1 MLSVGLN
8 WIYMLLTTFCT
19 GYGIAYLVRKKLGY
33 RIRGMDSI
41 LMAGLVAVTVYAEIF
56 SLFHGVGAT
65 ANGLLLAVCGGVFFL
80 LRRQIR
86 QSLGE
91 WWQETSA
98 VKKVLLPVLFLLW
111 AYFSSRGYMAYDSDL
126 YHAQSI
132 RWIEEYG
139 VVPGLGNLHERF
151 AYNSAAFAVN
161 ALYSMKWLLGRS
173 LHTASGFFA
182 LLLSSTVLELGRTWK
197 EKKLRLADYA
207 MVGAVYY
214 LVTIWDE
221 VTAPS
226 SDYLIMCTLFFIVIK
241 WLLCLERDGSAAAG
255 DRRTPYALLCVAG
268 VYALTLKLTAGL
280 ILLLVIKPAVSL
292 IREKKWREILLY
304 LGLGL
309 LVCLPWMTR
318 TVIISGWL
326 LYPFPALDL
335 FSVDWKMPAGPIAVD
350 AAQIKTWGR
359 ALYNVSLVDMPM
371 REWFPGWFAATL
383 SGMEKV
389 LILGDL
395 VCVPLSV
402 GYAVFI
408 LLRKKWENLDILLV
422 LGTVVSSYA
431 FWQYS
436 APILRYGY
444 AYVLLVDLLTAGLIL
459 QKLPMQRILYALVC
473 LYGGYKLVMMGDY
486 IRGNYLVDAY
496 LWQQDYGS
504 YELVSYELGGIP
516 FYRPAMGDR
525 AGYDFFPAA
534 PTEPEMELRGEGLR
548 EGFRPAQ

>member
-8 WIYMLLTTFCT
+8 WIYIILTTFCT
-19 GYGIAYLVRKKLGY
+19 GYGIACLVEKKLHY

-41 LMAGLVAVTVYAEIF
+41 LMAGLIAVTVYVEIF
-56 SLFHGVGAT
+56 SLFYKVGLI
-65 ANGLLLAVCGGVFFL
+65 ANVILLALSGVTVFL
-80 LRRQIR
+80 LHDRILQW
-86 QSLGE
+86 LGD
-91 WWQETSA
+91 WWRETS
-98 VKKVLLPVLFLLW
+98 VPKKVLLPVLFLLW

-182 LLLSSTVLELGRTWK
+182 LLLSGTVLELGRTWR
-197 EKKLRLADYA
+197 EKKLCLADYA
-207 MVGAVYY
+207 MIGAVYY

-226 SDYLIMCTLFFIVIK
+226 SDYLIMCTLFFIIIK
-241 WLLCLERDGSAAAG
+241 WLLCLERDSRAAG
-255 DRRTPYALLCVAG
+255 AGVVCYALLCVVG

-280 ILLLVIKPAVSL
+280 ILLLVIKPAVLL
-292 IREKKWREILLY
+292 IREKRWREILLY

-309 LVCLPWMTR
+309 LVCLPWMIR
-318 TVIISGWL
+318 TVVISGWL
-326 LYPFPALDL
+326 LYPFPVLDL

-359 ALYNVSLVDMPM
+359 ALYDARLVDVPM
-371 REWFPGWFAATL
+371 HKWFPGWFTTL
-383 SGMEKV
+383 SGMEKL
-389 LILGDL
+389 LILGDIG
-395 VCVPLSV
+395 C
-402 GYAVFI
+402 I
-408 LLRKKWENLDILLV
+408 LLFAGYVSFNIIRKRKENLDIILV
-422 LGTVVSSYA
+422 LATVICSYA

-444 AYVLLVDLLTAGLIL
+444 AYVLLVDLLTAGVIL
-459 QKLPMQRILYALVC
+459 QKLRRQQILYALIC
-473 LYGGYKLVMMGDY
+473 LYGCYKLVMMGNY
-486 IRGNYLVDAY
+486 IRGNYLIDAY
-496 LWQQDYGS
+496 IWQQDYGS
-504 YELVSYELGGIP
+504 YELVSYELGGIT

-525 AGYDFFPAA
+525 AGYDYFPAA
-534 PTEPEMELRGEGLR
+534 PTQPEIELRGEGL
-548 EGFRPAQ
+548 EDGFRPAQ

>member
-8 WIYMLLTTFCT
+8 WIYIILTTFCI
-19 GYGIAYLVRKKLGY
+19 GSGIEYLVEKKLRY
-33 RIRGMDSI
+33 RMRGLDSI
-41 LMAGLVAVTVYAEIF
+41 LMAGLVAVTVYAEVF
-56 SLFHGVGAT
+56 SLFYKVGAA
-65 ANGLLLAVCGGVFFL
+65 ANGILATVCLGVLLL
-80 LRRQIR
+80 LRRQIAR
-86 QSLGE
+86 RLGD
-91 WWQETSA
+91 WWRETPA
-98 VKKVLLPVLFLLW
+98 VKKVLLPILFLLW

-161 ALYSMKWLLGRS
+161 ALYSMKWLVGRS

-182 LLLSSTVLELGRTWK
+182 LLLSGTVLELGRTWR
-197 EKKLRLADYA
+197 EKKLRLADFA
-207 MVGAVYY
+207 MIGAVYY
-214 LVTIWDE
+214 LATIWDE

-241 WLLCLERDGSAAAG
+241 WLLCLERNGRDWGEEVV
-255 DRRTPYALLCVAG
+255 PYALLCVAG

-280 ILLLVIKPAVSL
+280 ILLLVLKPAVSL
-292 IREKKWREILLY
+292 LREKRWGEILLY

-309 LVCLPWMTR
+309 LVCLPWMAR
-318 TVIISGWL
+318 TVVISGWL

-335 FSVDWKMPAGPIAVD
+335 FSVDWKMPAGPIALD

-359 ALYNVSLVDMPM
+359 ALNNAALVDMPM
-371 REWFPGWFAATL
+371 REWFPGWFGALT
-383 SGMEKV
+383 GMEKL

-395 VCVPLSV
+395 ACIPLFA
-402 GYAVFI
+402 GYAFLSLI
-408 LLRKKWENLDILLV
+408 KKRKENLNILLV
-422 LGTVVSSYA
+422 LATVISSYG

-444 AYVLLVDLLTAGLIL
+444 AYVLLVDLLLAGVIL
-459 QKLPMQRILYALVC
+459 QNLRRQQVLYAFVC
-473 LYGGYKLVMMGDY
+473 LYGCYKLVMMGDY
-486 IRGNYLVDAY
+486 ISGNYLIDAY
-496 LWQQDYGS
+496 VWQQDYGS
-504 YELVSYELGGIP
+504 YELTAYELGGIT

-525 AGYDFFPAA
+525 TGYACFPAA
-534 PTEPEMELRGEGLR
+534 PTQPRIELRGDGL
-548 EGFRPAQ
+548 EDGFRPAG

>member
-8 WIYMLLTTFCT
+8 WIYVILTTFCI
-19 GYGIAYLVRKKLGY
+19 GYGIAYLVEKKLHY
-33 RIRGMDSI
+33 RIRGMDSV

-56 SLFHGVGAT
+56 SLFYKVGAV
-65 ANGLLLAVCGGVFFL
+65 ANGILLAVCAGVLFL
-80 LRRQIR
+80 LHRQIR
-86 QSLGE
+86 RSLGD
-91 WWQETSA
+91 WWRETSM
-98 VKKVLLPVLFLLW
+98 VKKALLPILFLLW

-132 RWIEEYG
+132 RWMEEYG

-182 LLLSSTVLELGRTWK
+182 LLLSATALELGRTWK

-207 MVGAVYY
+207 MIGAVYY

-241 WLLCLERDGSAAAG
+241 WLLCLERDGSDAG
-255 DRRTPYALLCVAG
+255 KKTVPYGLLCVAG

-292 IREKKWREILLY
+292 IRGKRWREILLY

-309 LVCLPWMTR
+309 LVCLPWMAR
-318 TVIISGWL
+318 TVVISGWL

-359 ALYNVSLVDMPM
+359 ALYDARLVDLPM
-371 REWFPGWFAATL
+371 RQWFPGWFSTTL
-383 SGMEKV
+383 SGMEKL

-395 VCVPLSV
+395 ACILLFVV
-402 GYAVFI
+402 YAVFS
-408 LLRKKWENLDILLV
+408 LVKKRKENLDVLLV
-422 LGTVVSSYA
+422 LATVIGSYA

-444 AYVLLVDLLTAGLIL
+444 AYVLLVDLLMAGVIL
-459 QKLPMQRILYALVC
+459 QKLRRQLILYVLIC

-496 LWQQDYGS
+496 IWQQDYGS

-516 FYRPAMGDR
+516 FYAPAMGDR
-525 AGYDFFPAA
+525 VGYDYFPAA
-534 PTEPEMELRGEGLR
+534 PTQPEIELRGEGLKD
-548 EGFRPAQ
+548 GFRPAQ

>member
-8 WIYMLLTTFCT
+8 WIYIILTTFCI
-19 GYGIAYLVRKKLGY
+19 GSGIEYLVEKKLRY
-33 RIRGMDSI
+33 RMRGLDSI
-41 LMAGLVAVTVYAEIF
+41 LMAGLVAVTVYAEVF
-56 SLFHGVGAT
+56 SLFYKVGAA
-65 ANGLLLAVCGGVFFL
+65 ANGILAAVCLGVLLL
-80 LRRQIR
+80 LRRQIAR
-86 QSLGE
+86 RLGD
-91 WWQETSA
+91 WWRETPA
-98 VKKVLLPVLFLLW
+98 VKKVLLPILFLLW

-161 ALYSMKWLLGRS
+161 ALYSMKWLVGRS

-182 LLLSSTVLELGRTWK
+182 LLLSGTVLELGRTWR
-197 EKKLRLADYA
+197 EKKLRLADFA
-207 MVGAVYY
+207 MIGAVYY
-214 LVTIWDE
+214 LATIWDE

-241 WLLCLERDGSAAAG
+241 WLLCLERNGRDWGEEVV
-255 DRRTPYALLCVAG
+255 PYALLCVAG

-280 ILLLVIKPAVSL
+280 ILLLVLKPAVSL
-292 IREKKWREILLY
+292 LREKRWGEILLY

-309 LVCLPWMTR
+309 LVCLPWMAR
-318 TVIISGWL
+318 TVVISGWL

-335 FSVDWKMPAGPIAVD
+335 FSVDWKMPAGPIALD

-359 ALYNVSLVDMPM
+359 ALNNAALVDMPM
-371 REWFPGWFAATL
+371 REWFPGWFGALT
-383 SGMEKV
+383 GMEKL

-395 VCVPLSV
+395 ACIPLFA
-402 GYAVFI
+402 GYAFLSLI
-408 LLRKKWENLDILLV
+408 KKRKENLNILLV
-422 LGTVVSSYA
+422 LATVISSYG

-444 AYVLLVDLLTAGLIL
+444 AYVLLVDLLLAGVIL
-459 QKLPMQRILYALVC
+459 QNLRRQQVLYAFVC
-473 LYGGYKLVMMGDY
+473 LYGCYKLVMMGDY
-486 IRGNYLVDAY
+486 ISGNYLIDTYV
-496 LWQQDYGS
+496 WQQDYGS
-504 YELVSYELGGIP
+504 YELTAYELGGIT

-525 AGYDFFPAA
+525 TGYASFPAA
-534 PTEPEMELRGEGLR
+534 PTQPRIELRGDGL
-548 EGFRPAQ
+548 EDGFRPAG

>member
-8 WIYMLLTTFCT
+8 WIYILLTTFCA
-19 GYGIAYLVRKKLGY
+19 GYGIAFLVEKRLRY

-41 LMAGLVAVTVYAEIF
+41 LMAGLVVVTVYAEIF
-56 SLFHGVGAT
+56 SLFNGVGAV
-65 ANGLLLAVCGGVFFL
+65 ANGLLLAVCGGTLFL

-86 QSLGE
+86 QRLGD
-91 WWQETSA
+91 WWRETSV
-98 VKKVLLPVLFLLW
+98 VKKVLLPILFLLW

-139 VVPGLGNLHERF
+139 VAPGLGNLHERF

-226 SDYLIMCTLFFIVIK
+226 SDYLIMCTVFFIVIK
-241 WLLCLERDGSAAAG
+241 WLLCLERDSIAAG
-255 DRRTPYALLCVAG
+255 EKQTPYALLCVAG

-280 ILLLVIKPAVSL
+280 ILLLVIKPAISL
-292 IREKKWREILLY
+292 IREKRWQDILLY

-359 ALYNVSLVDMPM
+359 ALYNVGLVDMPIY
-371 REWFPGWFAATL
+371 EWFPGWFATTL
-383 SGMEKV
+383 SGMEKL

-395 VCVPLSV
+395 ACVPLFV
-402 GYAVFI
+402 GYAVFSLI
-408 LLRKKWENLDILLV
+408 RKKKGNLDILLV
-422 LGTVVSSYA
+422 LATVISSCA

-444 AYVLLVDLLTAGLIL
+444 AYVLLVDLLMAGVIL
-459 QKLPMQRILYALVC
+459 QKLPMQRILYVLVC

-486 IRGNYLVDAY
+486 IRGNYLIDAY
-496 LWQQDYGS
+496 IWQQDYGS
-504 YELVSYELGGIP
+504 YELVSYELEGIT

-525 AGYDFFPAA
+525 VGYDCFPAA
-534 PTEPEMELRGEGLR
+534 PTEPEMELRGEGLG

>member
-1 MLSVGLN
+1 MLSVALN
-8 WIYMLLTTFCT
+8 WIYVILTTFCI
-19 GYGIAYLVRKKLGY
+19 GYGIAYLVEKKLHY
-33 RIRGMDSI
+33 RIRGMDSV

-56 SLFHGVGAT
+56 SLFYKVGAV
-65 ANGLLLAVCGGVFFL
+65 ANGILLAVCAVVLFL
-80 LRRQIR
+80 LHRQIR
-86 QSLGE
+86 RNLGD
-91 WWQETSA
+91 WWRETSRI
-98 VKKVLLPVLFLLW
+98 KKVLLPILFLLW

-132 RWIEEYG
+132 RWMEEYG

-182 LLLSSTVLELGRTWK
+182 LLLSATVLELGRTWK

-207 MVGAVYY
+207 MIGAVYY

-241 WLLCLERDGSAAAG
+241 WLLCLERDSSAAG
-255 DRRTPYALLCVAG
+255 EKLVPYGLLCVAG

-292 IREKKWREILLY
+292 IRGKRWREILLY

-318 TVIISGWL
+318 TVVISGWL

-359 ALYNVSLVDMPM
+359 ALYDARLVDLPM
-371 REWFPGWFAATL
+371 RQWFPGWFSTTL
-383 SGMEKV
+383 SGMEKL

-395 VCVPLSV
+395 ACILLFVI
-402 GYAVFI
+402 YAVFS
-408 LLRKKWENLDILLV
+408 LVKKRKENLDVLLV
-422 LGTVVSSYA
+422 LATVISSYA

-444 AYVLLVDLLTAGLIL
+444 AYVLLVDLLMAGVIL
-459 QKLPMQRILYALVC
+459 QKLRRQRILYALIC
-473 LYGGYKLVMMGDY
+473 LYGCYKLVMMGDY

-496 LWQQDYGS
+496 IWQQDYGS
-504 YELVSYELGGIP
+504 YEVVSYELGGIT
-516 FYRPAMGDR
+516 FYTPAMGDR
-525 AGYDFFPAA
+525 AGYDYFPAA
-534 PTEPEMELRGEGLR
+534 PTQPEIELRGEGLKD
-548 EGFRPAQ
+548 GFRPVQ

>member
-1 MLSVGLN
+1 MLSIGLN
-8 WIYMLLTTFCT
+8 WLYIILTTFCT
-19 GYGIAYLVRKKLGY
+19 GYGIACLAEKKLHY
-33 RIRGMDSI
+33 RLRGMDSI
-41 LMAGLVAVTVYAEIF
+41 LMAGLIAVTVYAEIF
-56 SLFHGVGAT
+56 SLFYKVGMA
-65 ANGLLLAVCGGVFFL
+65 ANILLLLICAGTAAVLHGRMRRSLEIWWKETAAGKKIL
-80 LRRQIR
+80 L
-86 QSLGE
+86 
-91 WWQETSA
+91 
-98 VKKVLLPVLFLLW
+98 LLLFLLW

-151 AYNSAAFAVN
+151 AYNSAAFAIN
-161 ALYSMKWLLGRS
+161 ALYSMKWLLGQS

-207 MVGAVYY
+207 MIGAIYY

-241 WLLCLERDGSAAAG
+241 WLLCLERDRKAAG
-255 DRRTPYALLCVAG
+255 EGLVPYALLCVAG

-280 ILLLVIKPAVSL
+280 ILLLVIKPAAGL
-292 IREKKWREILLY
+292 IREKRWREILLY

-309 LVCLPWMTR
+309 LVCVPWMAR
-318 TVIISGWL
+318 TVVISGWL

-335 FSVDWKMPAGPIAVD
+335 FAVDWKMPADLIEVD

-359 ALYNVSLVDMPM
+359 ALYNASLVDVPM
-371 REWFPGWFAATL
+371 REWFPGWFSGTL
-383 SGMEKV
+383 SGMEKL
-389 LILGDL
+389 LILGDGVSIIL
-395 VCVPLSV
+395 F
-402 GYAVFI
+402 AVYGLYSLI
-408 LLRKKWENLDILLV
+408 RKKKENGDVILV
-422 LGTVVSSYA
+422 LATVIGSYA

-444 AYVLLVDLLTAGLIL
+444 AYVLLVDMLTAGVIL
-459 QKLPMQRILYALVC
+459 QNLRRQQILYGLIC

-486 IRGNYLVDAY
+486 IRSNYLVEAY
-496 LWQQDYGS
+496 IWQQDYGT
-504 YELVSYELGGIP
+504 YELTAYDLEGITIYLP
-516 FYRPAMGDR
+516 VAGDR
-525 AGYDFFPAA
+525 TGYDSFPSV
-534 PTEPEMELRGEGLR
+534 PTMPEIELRGDTLEA
-548 EGFRPAQ
+548 GFRRTE

>member
-8 WIYMLLTTFCT
+8 WIYMILTTFCA
-19 GYGIAYLVRKKLGY
+19 GYGIAYLAEKKLHY
-33 RIRGMDSI
+33 RIQGMDSI

-56 SLFHGVGAT
+56 SLFYKVGAA
-65 ANGLLLAVCGGVFFL
+65 ANGILLAVCGAVFLL
-80 LRRQIR
+80 LRRQICQR
-86 QSLGE
+86 LGDWRRE
-91 WWQETSA
+91 ASA

-182 LLLSSTVLELGRTWK
+182 LLLSGTALDLGRTWR

-207 MVGAVYY
+207 MIGAVYY

-255 DRRTPYALLCVAG
+255 EKLVPYALLCVAG

-280 ILLLVIKPAVSL
+280 ILLLVIKPAVWL
-292 IREKKWREILLY
+292 IRGKRWREILLY

-309 LVCLPWMTR
+309 LVCLPWMAR
-318 TVIISGWL
+318 TVVISGWL

-335 FSVDWKMPAGPIAVD
+335 FPVDWKMPAGPIAVD

-359 ALYNVSLVDMPM
+359 ALYNVSLVDMPIQ
-371 REWFPGWFAATL
+371 EWFPGWFSTTL
-383 SGMEKV
+383 SGMEKL
-389 LILGDL
+389 LILGDAACIL
-395 VCVPLSV
+395 LFV
-402 GYAVFI
+402 GYAVFSLI
-408 LLRKKWENLDILLV
+408 KKRKENLDILLV
-422 LGTVVSSYA
+422 LATVISSYA

-444 AYVLLVDLLTAGLIL
+444 AYVLLVDLLMAGVIL
-459 QKLPMQRILYALVC
+459 QKLRRQWLLYALVC

-486 IRGNYLVDAY
+486 IRGNYLIDAY
-496 LWQQDYGS
+496 IWQQDYGS
-504 YELVSYELGGIP
+504 YELVSYELGGIT

-525 AGYDFFPAA
+525 AGYDCFPAA
-534 PTEPEMELRGEGLR
+534 PTQPEIELRGEGL
-548 EGFRPAQ
+548 GLGVSPVQ